1 MSIILHRY
9 LLLGVILLNLL
20 AILRSRKFANNAKIV
35 KAIIEYR
42 REGIKLIKD
51 FWKKQIIMIAIGVT
65 LFLLAILIKENDN
78 KIAINTFSLIN
89 YLYVLI
95 SVVLVTY
102 NYNNFNREISN
113 LLNKIKS

>member
-9 LLLGVILLNLL
+9 LLL
-20 AILRSRKFANNAKIV
+20 
-35 KAIIEYR
+35 
-42 REGIKLIKD
+42 
-51 FWKKQIIMIAIGVT
+51 GVT